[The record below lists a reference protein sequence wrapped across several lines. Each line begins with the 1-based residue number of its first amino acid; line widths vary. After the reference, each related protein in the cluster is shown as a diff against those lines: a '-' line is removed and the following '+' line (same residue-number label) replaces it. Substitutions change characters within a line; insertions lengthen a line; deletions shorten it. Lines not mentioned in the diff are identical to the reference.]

1 MARSNRYKLLILWVI
16 QLTLFAA
23 STSSWAGG
31 NKKLMTVKKA
41 KVMAQRGIVESVI
54 GLKIRSH
61 SLWADKESDVYQIE
75 SKVAANIKGIMFDP
89 AKYDKA
95 KDIAMITA
103 KIKLG
108 SIKNIIGKPIKYD
121 DIVISRVG
129 FATSSKEYAPQLAA
143 LRAAELSAY
152 DEMAQLIVGQSIE
165 SNTKVKNFVLESD
178 EVRTKTLA
186 AIWGAEVKDFGWED
200 DGTAFITLRLNAKW
214 VRDILGNQSTY
225 AKDNYLEVTGYGAS
239 HDELAETTEEAFGSK
254 AKTVEDVSFDI
265 PGGMPKSDEAS
276 AGASMLS
283 E

>member
-1 MARSNRYKLLILWVI
+1 MERSFINRVLILLIMPLMLV
-16 QLTLFAA
+16 TAA
-23 STSSWAGG
+23 SPSWAGG

-54 GLKIRSH
+54 GLKIKSN
-61 SLWADKESDVYQIE
+61 SLWTDKESDIYKIE
-75 SKVAANIKGIMFDP
+75 SKVAADIKGIMFDT

-108 SIKNIIGKPIKYD
+108 SIKNIIGKPIHYD

-143 LRAAELSAY
+143 LRAAELNAY
-152 DEMAQLIVGQSIE
+152 DELIVGQRIE
-165 SNTKVKNFVLESD
+165 SNTKVKNFVVESD

-186 AIWGAEVKDFGWED
+186 AIWGAEVKDFGWEE

-214 VRDILGNQSTY
+214 IRDILGNKFTHVQ
-225 AKDNYLEVTGYGAS
+225 DNYLEVTGYGAGY
-239 HDELAETTEEAFGSK
+239 DELDETAGETFGTK
-254 AKTVEDVSFDI
+254 AKAVDEVSFKI
-265 PGGMPKSDEAS
+265 PGRAPDSDEANG
-276 AGASMLS
+276 GASMLA